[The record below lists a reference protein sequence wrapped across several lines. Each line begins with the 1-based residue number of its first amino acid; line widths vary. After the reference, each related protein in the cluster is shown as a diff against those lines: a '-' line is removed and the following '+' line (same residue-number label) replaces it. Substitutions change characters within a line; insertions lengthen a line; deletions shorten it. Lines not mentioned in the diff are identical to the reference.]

1 MCVLKK
7 PFFCSILGTNGKS
20 FTVFN
25 ASLVSDKEHSRSIFQ
40 GIFQA
45 QIWKVKAC
53 VDLPWKYC
61 NRAPFFSAVTIC
73 GANHSLLWCFF
84 TAPGSQRSPVNQ
96 CGCHSDVSLLGF
108 FTVDEVSLSSQLV
121 LFSCY
126 SSSSVYS
133 EQIGN
138 INLFPACAP
147 QNYSQMY
154 ET

>member
-1 MCVLKK
+1 MVTVSRCSMHLPYQIGTFQTKK
-7 PFFCSILGTNGKS
+7 TVSQFFSAFLG
-20 FTVFN
+20 
-25 ASLVSDKEHSRSIFQ
+25 SDMKNER
-40 GIFQA
+40 
-45 QIWKVKAC
+45 AC
-53 VDLPWKYC
+53 VVLPWKYC
-61 NRAPFFSAVTIC
+61 NRAPFFFFFFFPVVTIC
-73 GANHSLLWCFF
+73 GANHSLLLCFF

-96 CGCHSDVSLLGF
+96 CGCHSDVSFLGF
-108 FTVDEVSLSSQLV
+108 FIVDEVSLSTQLV
-121 LFSCY
+121 LFSCH